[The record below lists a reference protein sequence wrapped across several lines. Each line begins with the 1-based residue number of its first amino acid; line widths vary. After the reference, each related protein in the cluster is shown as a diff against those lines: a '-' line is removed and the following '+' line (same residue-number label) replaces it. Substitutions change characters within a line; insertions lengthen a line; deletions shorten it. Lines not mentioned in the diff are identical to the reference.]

1 MKVFVVNM
9 LRWGDNNNHSYMVAV
24 CSSKELAVIKGKKE
38 EEQRDGKY
46 EYEIK
51 EFELLEDEK

>member
-1 MKVFVVNM
+1 M

-24 CSSKELAVIKGKKE
+24 CSSKELAVIEGKKE
-38 EEQRDGKY
+38 EEQRGGKY

-51 EFELLEDEK
+51 EFELLEDKK